1 MAINGIS
8 ANQALHYI
16 ESLRLGIPPN
26 QAISYFTVGRRAEIN
41 SLYNLLSKP
50 NQKIKLLQA
59 NYGSG
64 KTHLLK
70 LLREEALRRNFSVSL
85 LTLDGK
91 SGIRFSKLDEIF
103 GSMCRNLAMPDGS
116 KGVSGLFDAIKHGSS
131 SQAKHIQ
138 QYKFYNGNRR
148 SAPLQEALN
157 WWLKYDLPQTRDV
170 IVEWISNPYHFT
182 TTSSQEKLYY
192 RILNKTYFSSQD
204 KAQLAV
210 LRREGVFKWS
220 DSADYT
226 RTWAAFAEVDR
237 LVRIA
242 GAKGLI
248 LLIDEFEDV
257 VTNLTSPQ
265 QRIAFSHLFSFYSG
279 MFPGLTVFAVTP
291 DFVEKCKN
299 VLRRKGIWNYSVS
312 DFAQL
317 PTLMFSPLGGA
328 ELYEFSCRVF
338 ELYEHAYQI
347 TFTNRE
353 EILYSLRELSFQA
366 SRGLIPDLPRHI
378 AKQATKILDAYL
390 ED

>member
-26 QAISYFTVGRRAEIN
+26 QDISYFTVGRQAEIN
-41 SLYNLLSKP
+41 SLYSLLSNPK
-50 NQKIKLLQA
+50 QKIKLLQA

-70 LLREEALRRNFSVSL
+70 LLQEEALRHNFCVSL

-103 GSMCRNLAMPDGS
+103 GSMARNLLMPDGS
-116 KGVSGLFDAIKHGSS
+116 KGILGLFDAIKYGSAA
-131 SQAKHIQ
+131 QGKHIR

-170 IVEWISNPYHFT
+170 VVEWLSNPYHFT
-182 TTSSQEKLYY
+182 TAPSQEKLYY
-192 RILNKTYFSSQD
+192 RILNKNYFNSQD
-204 KAQLAV
+204 KAQLSA

-220 DSADYT
+220 DGSDYT
-226 RTWAAFAEVDR
+226 RTWAAFAEMDR
-237 LVRIA
+237 LVQIA
-242 GAKGLI
+242 GTKGLI

-265 QRIAFSHLFSFYSG
+265 QRMAFSHLFSFYGG

-312 DFAQL
+312 DFDQL
-317 PTLMFSPLGGA
+317 PTLRFSPLGNT
-328 ELYEFSCRVF
+328 ELYEFSCRVL

-347 TFTNRE
+347 TFTNRDY
-353 EILYSLRELSFQA
+353 ILSSLKELSFQA
-366 SRGLIPDLPRHI
+366 SRRIVPDLPRHI
-378 AKQATKILDAYL
+378 AKQVTNVLDAYL